1 MKLSQAALSAIQ
13 AHGEEGYPYEICGVL
28 IAAKGEGYVTETRR
42 IRNTVMDRAHDR
54 YEMDALEHIR
64 AQRETDDAGQE
75 IVGYYHSH
83 PDHPARPSVFDAERS
98 WAGMVYLIISV
109 EKGRM
114 VDYNGFVPEKDG
126 GPYRDEELELA

>member
-1 MKLSQAALSAIQ
+1 MKLTPEALAEVQ

-28 IAAKGEGYVTETRR
+28 IAKKGERHVSETRR

-64 AQRETDDAGQE
+64 AQRETDDAGKE

-83 PDHPARPSVFDAERS
+83 PDHPAQPSVFDADRS

-114 VDYNGFVPEKDG
+114 VDQNTFVPEKDG
-126 GPYRDEELELA
+126 GPYREEPLEIG